1 MTILVPAIVPDLEPP
16 ESHSLMKKIYFRTVG
31 KWISEFLREFRG
43 KPAAFGVLDIRTILG
58 GGVCRSR
65 DRFCRFPIAVA

>member
-1 MTILVPAIVPDLEPP
+1 MD
-16 ESHSLMKKIYFRTVG
+16 G
-31 KWISEFLREFRG
+31 EFLRELHG

-65 DRFCRFPIAVA
+65 DRFCRFPIAVG